1 MPVIKVRENEPFDVA
16 LRRFK
21 RSCEKAGILSEVRSR
36 EFYEKPTTIRK
47 RAKAS
52 AVKRHA
58 KKLSAK
64 RTSYPPVLIKGSCR
78 VAEGSTQDQQKLAML
93 AKDKARLGAIRLLM
107 AEIKQREV
115 DTRVELNDQDI
126 LAVVTKMVKQRRDSI
141 SQFEAAG
148 RQDLADKE
156 SAEIVVLQEFL
167 PQQLTA
173 AEIAALIE
181 QAIAE
186 SGAAVMADMG
196 KVMAVLKPKIQGRA
210 DVGAVSAQ
218 VKTRLA

>member
-1 MPVIKVRENEPFDVA
+1 MSLKDQ
-16 LRRFK
+16 LK
-21 RSCEKAGILSEVRSR
+21 
-36 EFYEKPTTIRK
+36 
-47 RAKAS
+47 
-52 AVKRHA
+52 
-58 KKLSAK
+58 
-64 RTSYPPVLIKGSCR
+64 
-78 VAEGSTQDQQKLAML
+78 DQQKLAML

-115 DTRVELNDQDI
+115 DTRVELNDEDI

>member
-1 MPVIKVRENEPFDVA
+1 MKDQ
-16 LRRFK
+16 LK
-21 RSCEKAGILSEVRSR
+21 
-36 EFYEKPTTIRK
+36 
-47 RAKAS
+47 
-52 AVKRHA
+52 
-58 KKLSAK
+58 
-64 RTSYPPVLIKGSCR
+64 
-78 VAEGSTQDQQKLAML
+78 DQQKLAML

-115 DTRVELNDQDI
+115 DTRIELNDEDI

-156 SAEIVVLQEFL
+156 SAEIVVLQKFL

-173 AEIAALIE
+173 DEIAALIE
-181 QAIAE
+181 QAITE

>member
-1 MPVIKVRENEPFDVA
+1 MSLKDQ
-16 LRRFK
+16 LK
-21 RSCEKAGILSEVRSR
+21 
-36 EFYEKPTTIRK
+36 
-47 RAKAS
+47 
-52 AVKRHA
+52 
-58 KKLSAK
+58 
-64 RTSYPPVLIKGSCR
+64 
-78 VAEGSTQDQQKLAML
+78 DQQKLAML

-115 DTRVELNDQDI
+115 DTRIELNDEDI

-173 AEIAALIE
+173 DEIAALIE
-181 QAIAE
+181 QAITE

-210 DVGAVSAQ
+210 DVGAVSTQ

>member
-1 MPVIKVRENEPFDVA
+1 MKDQ
-16 LRRFK
+16 LK
-21 RSCEKAGILSEVRSR
+21 
-36 EFYEKPTTIRK
+36 
-47 RAKAS
+47 
-52 AVKRHA
+52 
-58 KKLSAK
+58 
-64 RTSYPPVLIKGSCR
+64 
-78 VAEGSTQDQQKLAML
+78 DQQKLAML

-115 DTRVELNDQDI
+115 DTRVELGDQEI

-141 SQFEAAG
+141 TQFEAAG

-156 SAEIVVLQEFL
+156 SAEIAVLQEFL
-167 PQQLTA
+167 PQQLTE
-173 AEIAALIE
+173 AEIDALIE
-181 QAIAE
+181 QAVAE

>member
-1 MPVIKVRENEPFDVA
+1 MSLKDQ
-16 LRRFK
+16 LK
-21 RSCEKAGILSEVRSR
+21 
-36 EFYEKPTTIRK
+36 
-47 RAKAS
+47 
-52 AVKRHA
+52 
-58 KKLSAK
+58 
-64 RTSYPPVLIKGSCR
+64 
-78 VAEGSTQDQQKLAML
+78 DQQKLAML

-115 DTRVELNDQDI
+115 DTRIELNDDDI

-173 AEIAALIE
+173 DEIAALIE
-181 QAIAE
+181 QAITE

>member
-1 MPVIKVRENEPFDVA
+1 MSLKDQ
-16 LRRFK
+16 LK
-21 RSCEKAGILSEVRSR
+21 
-36 EFYEKPTTIRK
+36 
-47 RAKAS
+47 
-52 AVKRHA
+52 
-58 KKLSAK
+58 
-64 RTSYPPVLIKGSCR
+64 
-78 VAEGSTQDQQKLAML
+78 DQQKLAML

-115 DTRVELNDQDI
+115 DTRIELNDEDI

-173 AEIAALIE
+173 DEIAALIE
-181 QAIAE
+181 QAVTE

>member
-1 MPVIKVRENEPFDVA
+1 MSLKDQ
-16 LRRFK
+16 LK
-21 RSCEKAGILSEVRSR
+21 
-36 EFYEKPTTIRK
+36 
-47 RAKAS
+47 
-52 AVKRHA
+52 
-58 KKLSAK
+58 
-64 RTSYPPVLIKGSCR
+64 
-78 VAEGSTQDQQKLAML
+78 DQQKLAML
-93 AKDKARLGAIRLLM
+93 ARHKARLGTIRLLM

-115 DTRVELNDQDI
+115 DTRIELNDEDI

-173 AEIAALIE
+173 DQIAALIE
-181 QAIAE
+181 QAITE

>member
-1 MPVIKVRENEPFDVA
+1 MSLKDQ
-16 LRRFK
+16 LK
-21 RSCEKAGILSEVRSR
+21 
-36 EFYEKPTTIRK
+36 
-47 RAKAS
+47 
-52 AVKRHA
+52 
-58 KKLSAK
+58 
-64 RTSYPPVLIKGSCR
+64 
-78 VAEGSTQDQQKLAML
+78 DQQKLAML
-93 AKDKARLGAIRLLM
+93 AKDKLRLGAIRLLM

-115 DTRVELNDQDI
+115 DTRVELNDEDI

-173 AEIAALIE
+173 DEIAALIE

>member
-1 MPVIKVRENEPFDVA
+1 MSLKDQ
-16 LRRFK
+16 LK
-21 RSCEKAGILSEVRSR
+21 
-36 EFYEKPTTIRK
+36 
-47 RAKAS
+47 
-52 AVKRHA
+52 
-58 KKLSAK
+58 
-64 RTSYPPVLIKGSCR
+64 
-78 VAEGSTQDQQKLAML
+78 DQQKLAML
-93 AKDKARLGAIRLLM
+93 ARDKARLGAIRLLM

-115 DTRVELNDQDI
+115 DTRIELNDEDI

-156 SAEIVVLQEFL
+156 SAEILVLQEFL

-173 AEIAALIE
+173 DEIDALIE
-181 QAIAE
+181 QAITE

>member
-1 MPVIKVRENEPFDVA
+1 MSLKDQ
-16 LRRFK
+16 LK
-21 RSCEKAGILSEVRSR
+21 
-36 EFYEKPTTIRK
+36 
-47 RAKAS
+47 
-52 AVKRHA
+52 
-58 KKLSAK
+58 
-64 RTSYPPVLIKGSCR
+64 
-78 VAEGSTQDQQKLAML
+78 DQQKLAML
-93 AKDKARLGAIRLLM
+93 ARDKARLGTIRLLM

-115 DTRVELNDQDI
+115 DTRIELNDEDI

-167 PQQLTA
+167 PQQLTTDQ
-173 AEIAALIE
+173 IAALIE
-181 QAIAE
+181 QAITE

>member
-1 MPVIKVRENEPFDVA
+1 MSLKDQ
-16 LRRFK
+16 LK
-21 RSCEKAGILSEVRSR
+21 
-36 EFYEKPTTIRK
+36 
-47 RAKAS
+47 
-52 AVKRHA
+52 
-58 KKLSAK
+58 
-64 RTSYPPVLIKGSCR
+64 
-78 VAEGSTQDQQKLAML
+78 DQQKLAML

-115 DTRVELNDQDI
+115 DTRVELNDEEI
-126 LAVVTKMVKQRRDSI
+126 IAVVTKMVKQRRDSI

-173 AEIAALIE
+173 DEIAALIE
-181 QAIAE
+181 QAITE

>member
-1 MPVIKVRENEPFDVA
+1 MSLKDQ
-16 LRRFK
+16 LK
-21 RSCEKAGILSEVRSR
+21 
-36 EFYEKPTTIRK
+36 
-47 RAKAS
+47 
-52 AVKRHA
+52 
-58 KKLSAK
+58 
-64 RTSYPPVLIKGSCR
+64 
-78 VAEGSTQDQQKLAML
+78 DQQKLAML

-107 AEIKQREV
+107 AEIKQREI

>member
-1 MPVIKVRENEPFDVA
+1 MSLKDQ
-16 LRRFK
+16 LK
-21 RSCEKAGILSEVRSR
+21 
-36 EFYEKPTTIRK
+36 
-47 RAKAS
+47 
-52 AVKRHA
+52 
-58 KKLSAK
+58 
-64 RTSYPPVLIKGSCR
+64 
-78 VAEGSTQDQQKLAML
+78 DQQKLAML

-115 DTRVELNDQDI
+115 DTRIELNDEDI

-173 AEIAALIE
+173 DEIAALLE
-181 QAIAE
+181 QAITE

>member
-1 MPVIKVRENEPFDVA
+1 MSLKDQ
-16 LRRFK
+16 LK
-21 RSCEKAGILSEVRSR
+21 
-36 EFYEKPTTIRK
+36 
-47 RAKAS
+47 
-52 AVKRHA
+52 
-58 KKLSAK
+58 
-64 RTSYPPVLIKGSCR
+64 
-78 VAEGSTQDQQKLAML
+78 DQQKLAML
-93 AKDKARLGAIRLLM
+93 ARDKARLGSIRLLM

-115 DTRVELNDQDI
+115 DSRIELNDEDI

-173 AEIAALIE
+173 DEIAALIE
-181 QAIAE
+181 QAITE

>member
-1 MPVIKVRENEPFDVA
+1 MSLKDQ
-16 LRRFK
+16 LK
-21 RSCEKAGILSEVRSR
+21 
-36 EFYEKPTTIRK
+36 
-47 RAKAS
+47 
-52 AVKRHA
+52 
-58 KKLSAK
+58 
-64 RTSYPPVLIKGSCR
+64 
-78 VAEGSTQDQQKLAML
+78 DQQKLAML

-115 DTRVELNDQDI
+115 DTRIELNDEDI

-167 PQQLTA
+167 PQQRTA
-173 AEIAALIE
+173 DEIAALIE
-181 QAIAE
+181 QAITE

-218 VKTRLA
+218 VTTRLA

>member
-1 MPVIKVRENEPFDVA
+1 MSLKDQ
-16 LRRFK
+16 LK
-21 RSCEKAGILSEVRSR
+21 
-36 EFYEKPTTIRK
+36 
-47 RAKAS
+47 
-52 AVKRHA
+52 
-58 KKLSAK
+58 
-64 RTSYPPVLIKGSCR
+64 
-78 VAEGSTQDQQKLAML
+78 DQQKLAML

-115 DTRVELNDQDI
+115 DTRIELNDEDI

-173 AEIAALIE
+173 DKIAALIE
-181 QAIAE
+181 QAITE

-210 DVGAVSAQ
+210 DVGAVSAK

>member
-1 MPVIKVRENEPFDVA
+1 MSLKDQ
-16 LRRFK
+16 LK
-21 RSCEKAGILSEVRSR
+21 
-36 EFYEKPTTIRK
+36 
-47 RAKAS
+47 
-52 AVKRHA
+52 
-58 KKLSAK
+58 
-64 RTSYPPVLIKGSCR
+64 
-78 VAEGSTQDQQKLAML
+78 DQQKLAML

-115 DTRVELNDQDI
+115 DTRIELNDEDI

-167 PQQLTA
+167 PHQLTA
-173 AEIAALIE
+173 DEIAALIE
-181 QAIAE
+181 QAITE